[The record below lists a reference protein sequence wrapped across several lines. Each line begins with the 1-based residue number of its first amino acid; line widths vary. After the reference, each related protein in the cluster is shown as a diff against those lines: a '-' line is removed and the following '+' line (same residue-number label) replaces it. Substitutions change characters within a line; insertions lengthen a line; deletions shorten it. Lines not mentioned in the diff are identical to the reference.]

1 MYSNKSANIMGANT
15 IAVIPAYNEA
25 NTIGPVIDETADH
38 VDSVAVVDD
47 ASNDMT
53 SAIAQDHG
61 ATVIS
66 HAINTG
72 VGGAVRTGYLYA
84 IRNDYDFIVQIDADG
99 QHDPSYIPELLEK
112 AKNHDM
118 VIGSRYLNDSYKD
131 YSLTRNIGI
140 QFFTT
145 VVNVLGGL
153 DITDVTSGF
162 RIYRVDRLEEILHH
176 SDSHWA
182 VEQTLSAAK
191 QGLQTTEIS
200 VEMPTR
206 DEGESQFTL
215 DTFALYPIRMADVLL
230 RILIFR

>member
-1 MYSNKSANIMGANT
+1 MNPTKHQKNT
-15 IAVIPAYNEA
+15 SVVAVIPAYNESG
-25 NTIGPVIDETADH
+25 TIGDIIEKTEEY
-38 VDSVAVVDD
+38 VDDVVVVDD
-47 ASNDMT
+47 GSTDMT
-53 SAIAQDHG
+53 STIAQDHG

-99 QHDPSYIPELLEK
+99 QHDPSYIPELLEI
-112 AKNHDM
+112 AKNYDM

-131 YSLTRNIGI
+131 YSLTRNVGI

-191 QGLQTTEIS
+191 QGLETTEIS

>member
-1 MYSNKSANIMGANT
+1 MNPRKHQKNADVV
-15 IAVIPAYNEA
+15 AVIPAHNESS
-25 NTIGPVIDETADH
+25 TIGDVIRKTEAY
-38 VDSVAVVDD
+38 VDDVVVVDD
-47 ASNDMT
+47 GSTDMT
-53 SAIAQDHG
+53 PAIAQDHG

-72 VGGAVRTGYLYA
+72 VGGAVRTGYLYT

-112 AKNHDM
+112 SKNHDM

-131 YSLTRNIGI
+131 YSLIRNVGI

-162 RIYRVDRLEEILHH
+162 RIYRVNRLEKILHH

-191 QGLQTTEIS
+191 QGLETTEVS

-206 DEGESQFTL
+206 NEGESQFTL